1 MRVGVNFLVAV
12 LAAGCCS
19 AGAAG
24 AAGIEVIDDNGRAIS
39 LAQPARRVITLTPH
53 VTEMIYAAGAGQ
65 RIVATVTASD
75 FPPEARALARI
86 GDGLQ
91 PDPEKVA
98 AYKPDLVVGWLP
110 SQADALEVLDVPV
123 FISAP
128 RLLDDIPD
136 SIETFGVLLG
146 TPDVARARADD
157 LRRKLE
163 ALAPGAAPPQS
174 KPVRVFVQS
183 GSEPDYT
190 LGADHILTD
199 VIALCGGVNVFA
211 DSPMAAPR
219 VSPEGVLAA
228 APEIVIVG
236 RPGASAGSPDPAA
249 LEYWKS
255 LGLPAALAGRVY
267 MFDADT
273 IYRPGPRL
281 IDAAAHVCRVIRQAR
296 KP

>member
-1 MRVGVNFLVAV
+1 MRVAVNFLVAV

-19 AGAAG
+19 AGAA
-24 AAGIEVIDDNGRAIS
+24 AIEVIDDNGRAIS

-53 VTEMIYAAGAGQ
+53 VTEMVYAAGAGQ

-75 FPPEARALARI
+75 YPPEARALARI

-110 SQADALEVLDVPV
+110 SQADALEALDVPV

-128 RLLDDIPD
+128 RVLDDIPD

-146 TPDVARARADD
+146 TVDVARARADD
-157 LRRKLE
+157 LRHKLE
-163 ALAPGAAPPQS
+163 ALAPGAASPQA
-174 KPVRVFVQS
+174 KPVRVFVQN
-183 GSEPDYT
+183 GTEPDYT

-228 APEIVIVG
+228 APDVIIVG
-236 RPGASAGSPDPAA
+236 RPGAAAGSPDPAA

-281 IDAAAHVCRVIRQAR
+281 IDAAPQVCRAIRQAR

>member
-1 MRVGVNFLVAV
+1 MRVAVNFLVAV
-12 LAAGCCS
+12 LVAGCGS
-19 AGAAG
+19 AGAAS
-24 AAGIEVIDDNGRAIS
+24 IEVIDDNGRAIS
-39 LAQPARRVITLTPH
+39 LAQPATRVITLTPH
-53 VTEMIYAAGAGQ
+53 VTEMVYAAGAGQ

-75 FPPEARALARI
+75 YPPEARALPRI

-110 SQADALEVLDVPV
+110 SQADALEALDVPV

-128 RLLDDIPD
+128 RVLDDIPD
-136 SIETFGVLLG
+136 SIETFGILLG
-146 TPDVARARADD
+146 TVDVARARADD
-157 LRRKLE
+157 LRHKLE
-163 ALAPGAAPPQS
+163 SLAPAATSPQA

-183 GSEPDYT
+183 GAEPDYT

-236 RPGASAGSPDPAA
+236 RPGASAGSPDAAA
-249 LEYWKS
+249 LEYWKA

-267 MFDADT
+267 TFDADT

-281 IDAAAHVCRVIRQAR
+281 IDAAPQVCRVIQQAR
-296 KP
+296 KH